1 MRSELE
7 EKLTL
12 KLGNLGEM
20 FGVVKQVSGQTR
32 GEFKNSITNIDN
44 PDRDLF
50 LKNLAES
57 KKLPD
62 LKDISGLWV
71 ELVKEIRNAESIK
84 TFNTNVLSADGDN
97 SELEVLRI
105 GTFSITHNGMF
116 LKHLIDTNQIE
127 FLPSQPSGVN
137 KRKLKRLQNNATGS
151 RYAYFTHFQTGS
163 AFRRSSEFTLY
174 PETSELY
181 RINMSKYNQRSGLS

>member
-1 MRSELE
+1 
-7 EKLTL
+7 
-12 KLGNLGEM
+12 M

-50 LKNLAES
+50 LKNLSES

-62 LKDISGLWV
+62 LSDISSLWV
-71 ELVKEIRNAESIK
+71 ELVKEIRNAETITTFK
-84 TFNTNVLSADGDN
+84 TKVLSADGDN

-105 GTFSITHNGMF
+105 GTFSLTQNGSF

-127 FLPSQPSGVN
+127 FLPSQPAGVS
-137 KRKLKRLQNNATGS
+137 KRKLKQLQN
-151 RYAYFTHFQTGS
+151 
-163 AFRRSSEFTLY
+163 SSEGVFEVDIDPTRGAILDNLFKKLFFKNY
-174 PETSELY
+174 GWWFCWICNYL
-181 RINMSKYNQRSGLS
+181 QD